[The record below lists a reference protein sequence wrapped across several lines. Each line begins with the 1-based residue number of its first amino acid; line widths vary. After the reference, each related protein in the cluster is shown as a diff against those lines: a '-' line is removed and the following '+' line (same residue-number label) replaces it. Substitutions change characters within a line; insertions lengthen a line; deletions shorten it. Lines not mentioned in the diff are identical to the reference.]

1 MWPLLFYIPWL
12 TTVVHPV
19 LGLEATT
26 CVMMYH
32 YTYKNDIIQRI
43 ELSILPNP
51 AVNIFE
57 NYKPKRNDAPQKTND
72 GKAASGGKAESSESP
87 PEMEIDEPSGPSKGD
102 ARAGETPKEEVKKT
116 SPYVWGYS
124 TW

>member
-19 LGLEATT
+19 LGLAATT
-26 CVMMYH
+26 FVMVYH

-72 GKAASGGKAESSESP
+72 SKAASGGKAESSKGP
-87 PEMEIDEPSGPSKGD
+87 PEMEENVEKGEGKSNAGGPGAD
-102 ARAGETPKEEVKKT
+102 QKEEVKP
-116 SPYVWGYS
+116 SPYIWGYA